1 MQQPC
6 VPCTKSELDLENV
19 PPLQIGVVDD
29 YLVHTGP
36 KSGPGRALEFLIP
49 ASGDDYLD
57 LSHCYL
63 YLKCRV
69 LKDDGTAIET
79 LKTDNTVGEDGSVAP
94 VNLLFHSF
102 FRQFDLVMTLTTL
115 LSYSRD
121 AKETWFNHLEGWCTD
136 DHGKCDAQDNTGL
149 LNRWNKIVNSQPFD
163 FQGRLHSDMLLQ
175 EQLLPNNM
183 NVRLVLS
190 RSRPAFHLMDFNGK
204 SSYHVRIEEAVL
216 EVRKVKMA
224 TSEQLRLEKV
234 LMTSGAKYPLAHVVT
249 RHFTLAAG
257 ASTADVDPLFTGQ
270 IPTKVMIGLVNNEA
284 FVGSWTKSP
293 FNFAHMDLNQA
304 CLVVDGRP
312 LPAQPWQ
319 PDFKQGLYEE
329 TYHALLKSAGM
340 YPSDWSNGLSAAQF
354 VGGTMLLSWD
364 LTPDDS
370 DGMAYLSPRPL
381 GTVKASL
388 RFAKPL
394 PAKTTLLAYA
404 QYDNLVFHSL
414 FRQFDLVMND
424 ALVATSGDTYPY
436 RAYLTTLLSY
446 GRDAKETWLNR
457 LEGWCTDEHGKC
469 DAQDNTGLLNRRNKI
484 VNSQPFEFKGRMH
497 SDML

>member
-1 MQQPC
+1 M
-6 VPCTKSELDLENV
+6 PCTKSELDLESV

-29 YLVHTGP
+29 YLVRTGP

-79 LKTDNTVGEDGSVAP
+79 LKTDDTVGEDGSVAP
-94 VNLLFHSF
+94 VNLLFHSL
-102 FRQFDLVMTLTTL
+102 FRQFDLVMNDALVATSGDTYPYRAYLTML

-121 AKETWFNHLEGWCTD
+121 AKETWLNRLEGWCTD

-149 LNRWNKIVNSQPFD
+149 LNRRNKIVNSQPFD

-175 EQLLPNNM
+175 ERLLPNNV

-216 EVRKVKMA
+216 EVRKVKVA

-234 LMTSGAKYPLAHVVT
+234 FMTSRAKYPLAHVVT

-257 ASTADVDPLFTGQ
+257 ASTADVDALFTGQ
-270 IPTKVMIGLVNNEA
+270 IPTKVIIGLVNNEA
-284 FVGSWTKSP
+284 FVRSWTKSP

-319 PDFKQGLYEE
+319 PNFTQGLDAE
-329 TYHALLKSAGM
+329 TYHALLKSARM

-370 DGMAYLSPRPL
+370 DGTAYLSPRPL

-388 RFAKPL
+388 GFAKPL
-394 PAKTTLLAYA
+394 PVKTTLLAYA
-404 QYDNLVFHSL
+404 QYDNLVIVDAYCTVTFDYNTWCSGGN
-414 FRQFDLVMND
+414 FRRPSWESPRRPRHWLVSTPGKNPGPFPSGSR
-424 ALVATSGDTYPY
+424 LPTWSTRLTVTLLGDT
-436 RAYLTTLLSY
+436 
-446 GRDAKETWLNR
+446 G
-457 LEGWCTDEHGKC
+457 
-469 DAQDNTGLLNRRNKI
+469 
-484 VNSQPFEFKGRMH
+484 
-497 SDML
+497 